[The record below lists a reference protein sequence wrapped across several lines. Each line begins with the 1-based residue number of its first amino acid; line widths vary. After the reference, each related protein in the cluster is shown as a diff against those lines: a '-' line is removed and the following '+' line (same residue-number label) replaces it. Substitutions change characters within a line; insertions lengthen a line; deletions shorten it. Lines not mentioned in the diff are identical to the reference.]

1 MSKSQLANTI
11 EKISGK
17 TSRKAVKKLAIF
29 FGQSGALAIAPLLIS
44 IASVISVPVILSARG
59 ESFWVSVAVGQALG
73 EIGRAVT
80 IWGYGGRIAYVS
92 SLHPEERARF
102 YEISVRLRGIVFVLT
117 MPILCLVAWFIPVSN
132 PLVSILMVVAGCTY
146 GLGASWMFVAT
157 SSPKDLVIF
166 DALPRGFGIA
176 FGAFTLLFFSGQ
188 GSEVIYGAFVILGGV
203 LGAVM
208 AWWKLSLNGKV
219 RNTFAIS
226 RTNIWTEAV
235 EGLPGL
241 TYTLALT
248 TRLSLPVTLVP
259 ILVTSSGAVLAL
271 GDKLLRWLNTGFTP
285 IVQLLQTKVLRGE
298 GTAREMIR
306 RATWLSF
313 ILGTLVALVSTI
325 VIPVL
330 SNIVGVGQVKIDLL
344 SALPLGIA
352 LGSIALT
359 TVLGLSVLP
368 MLESRRT
375 TMPAALVS
383 VAALL
388 VFLPILS
395 SRFGE
400 VGAFWALALA
410 EIIIA
415 TMQSF
420 VIFIGIRLMKS

>member
-1 MSKSQLANTI
+1 MSDSQLTNPT
-11 EKISGK
+11 ENISGK
-17 TSRKAVKKLAIF
+17 TTRKFIKRLVLF
-29 FGQSGALAIAPLLIS
+29 FGQSGALAVAPLAIS
-44 IASVISVPVILSARG
+44 IASVISVPIILSARG

-92 SLHPEERARF
+92 NLPSKERPKF
-102 YEISVRLRGIVFVLT
+102 YEISVRLRTLVFALA

-157 SSPKDLVIF
+157 NSPKELLF
-166 DALPRGFGIA
+166 LDALPRGFGIA

-188 GSEVIYGAFVILGGV
+188 TSEIIYGALVILGGL
-203 LGAVM
+203 LGAVIS
-208 AWWKLSLNGKV
+208 WWKLSLNGNV
-219 RNTFAIS
+219 RKTFTVS
-226 RTNIWTEAV
+226 RTSIWNEAI

-241 TYTLALT
+241 AYTLALT

-285 IVQLLQTKVLRGE
+285 MVQLLQTKVLRGE
-298 GTAREMIR
+298 GTPSEIIK
-306 RATWLSF
+306 RATSLSF
-313 ILGTLVALVSTI
+313 ILGALVALVSTV

-330 SNIVGVGQVKIDLL
+330 STLVGVGQVKIDLL

-352 LGSIALT
+352 LGSIALS

-368 MLESRRT
+368 MLQSRKT
-375 TMPAALVS
+375 TMPAALLS

-388 VFLPILS
+388 VLLPVLS
-395 SRFGE
+395 INFGE

-415 TMQSF
+415 AMQSL
-420 VIFIGIRLMKS
+420 VIFNGIRLMKN